1 MAELT
6 GRDPLRATL
15 NPALRSFWRTP
26 ARNRVLYGGRSSSKS
41 WDAAGFAIFL
51 ASNYRVRFLCTRQFQ
66 NKIEE
71 SVYTLLKVQIERFGL
86 RAEFDITNN
95 KITHKTTGS
104 EFIFYGLW
112 RHIDEIKSL
121 EGIDVC
127 WIEEAHNLTEAQW
140 EILEPTVRKDGSQ
153 FWIIFNPRLANDFV
167 YKKFVTGTPNTVIDG
182 AVKGE
187 VGDTIKRLINYME
200 NPFLSNT
207 IKKVIAKKES
217 EDPEE
222 FRRIY
227 LGEPQEDD
235 DQAIIKRSWVLAAIG
250 AKKFLMDEGRL
261 TLRQAMGRRR
271 IGFDIADSGDDK
283 CAFVEFHGIEA
294 VHLEEWKAGED
305 ELLKSATRV
314 HAAARM
320 SDAEIDYDS
329 IGVGASAGAKFIELN
344 ELTEAEVEHHK
355 FNAGGAVINP
365 DELVDPGD
373 PKSRLNGDFY
383 SNLKAQTWWDVAAQ
397 FRETYN
403 AVRKGMPFTADRI
416 ISLSPSLPH
425 LDALIDELCTPRRD
439 FDLAGK
445 VKVESKKDLAKPNRK
460 GGPQKSPNKADAF
473 IMARARREASAQAA
487 MLLSSRHR

>member
-51 ASNYRVRFLCTRQFQ
+51 ASNYKVRFLCTRQFQ

-95 KITHKTTGS
+95 KIIHKTTGS

-121 EGIDVC
+121 EGIDIC

-153 FWIIFNPRLANDFV
+153 FWIIFNPRLASDFV

-182 AVKGE
+182 AVKGV
-187 VGDTIKRLINYME
+187 VGDTIKRLINYVE

-207 IKKVIAKKES
+207 IKRVIAKKEA

-222 FRRIY
+222 HRRIY

-250 AKKFLMDEGRL
+250 AKKSLMDEGRL

-271 IGFDIADSGDDK
+271 IGFDIADSGEDK

-355 FNAGGAVINP
+355 FNAGGAVINQ

-373 PKSRLNGDFY
+373 PNSRLNGDFY
-383 SNLKAQTWWDVAAQ
+383 SNLKAQTWWDVADQ
-397 FRETYN
+397 FKETYN
-403 AVRKGMPFTADRI
+403 AVRKGMPFRPDRI

-445 VKVESKKDLAKPNRK
+445 VKVESKKDMAKPTRK
-460 GGPQKSPNKADAF
+460 GGAQKSPNKADAF
-473 IMARARREASAQAA
+473 IMARARREAAAQAA
-487 MLLSSRHR
+487 MLLSKRHR